1 MLNNTRIFESAENKE
16 LDKLLKAYNDLQPKY
31 KDMEKTLKCISDRI
45 KEICQK
51 QAGTFETP
59 NNVFSLDESFKKS
72 INVELLKEKH
82 AEVFND
88 IPVKYFSIKV
98 GDIQKDKEL
107 WAEIPIEVIT
117 QTRILSMGTIRPKA

>member
-1 MLNNTRIFESAENKE
+1 MLNNTRIFESSENKE
-16 LDKLLKAYNDLQPKY
+16 LDKLLKVYNDLQPKY
-31 KDMEKTLKCISDRI
+31 KDMEKTLKQISDHI
-45 KEICQK
+45 KEICNK
-51 QAGTFETP
+51 ESGTFETP

-82 AEVFND
+82 KKVFND

-107 WAEIPIEVIT
+107 WAEIPAEVIT